1 MRFLTQTLN
10 PVAEWRCLQVAGHP
24 GRSPYKNN
32 RMSNKQGR
40 QKSIKSGCLIA
51 VTIVGV
57 VAILG
62 VAGTVSFVNR
72 QLSDFDSRREKM
84 CLRPGLVVSDE
95 HLRYGP
101 GMDAAMWSK
110 LTVRVKGI
118 DEVFDTSRVNTS
130 EFTQAG
136 YDFNVDWI
144 DDAWWDADKR
154 TLIGGEDEVGG
165 NFMRVGYVDNGD
177 GTLTIYVF
185 WFEV

>member
-1 MRFLTQTLN
+1 M
-10 PVAEWRCLQVAGHP
+10 
-24 GRSPYKNN
+24 
-32 RMSNKQGR
+32 
-40 QKSIKSGCLIA
+40 KSSCLIA
-51 VTIVGV
+51 GTIVGV
-57 VAILG
+57 AAILG
-62 VAGTVSFVNR
+62 IAGIVYFANR
-72 QLSDFDSRREKM
+72 QLSDFDSRREIM
-84 CLRPGLVVSDE
+84 FLRPELGVSDE
-95 HLRYGP
+95 HLRYEP

-110 LTVRVKGI
+110 FTVRVKGI